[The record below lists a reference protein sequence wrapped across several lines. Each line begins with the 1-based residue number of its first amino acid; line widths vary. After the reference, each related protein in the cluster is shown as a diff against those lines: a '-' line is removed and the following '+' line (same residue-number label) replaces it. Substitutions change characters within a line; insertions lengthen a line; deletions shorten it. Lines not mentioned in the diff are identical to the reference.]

1 MVAKT
6 GFDANG
12 TAIFNNVPSSGT
24 FYVVA
29 DTSSTHQ
36 LLWNIKVEL
45 KPDTNAIVLD
55 ERNTTP
61 IDR

>member
-1 MVAKT
+1 MVAKA

-12 TAIFNNVPSSGT
+12 TAVFNNVPSSGT

-29 DTSSTHQ
+29 DTSYTHH

-45 KPDTNAIVLD
+45 KPDTNAITLD
-55 ERNTTP
+55 ERNKTP
-61 IDR
+61 IDK